1 MNVTLPVNHVPRKS
15 CWGEKEG
22 VVLVPFL
29 GQVAGG
35 IVAIEPY
42 HEGNHAMA
50 IRESPPPIAE
60 NGVGKPPRAYATTAT
75 LYRTY
80 LHKHEQVLRI
90 VKLDRSLTDDSA
102 WVGKAFRSKRL
113 NHLRH

>member
-1 MNVTLPVNHVPRKS
+1 MNVALPVNHVPRKS

-42 HEGNHAMA
+42 HEGNNTMTF
-50 IRESPPPIAE
+50 RESSPPITE
-60 NGVGKPPRAYATTAT
+60 NGVGEPPRAYAAAAA

-80 LHKHEQVLRI
+80 FHNMSR
-90 VKLDRSLTDDSA
+90 
-102 WVGKAFRSKRL
+102 
-113 NHLRH
+113 